1 MTTTP
6 ATSTPATLT
15 PHPNADILLAIAE
28 GKQLQYAIT
37 NGKWVD
43 INSAN
48 VLRWISEENNNEACS
63 GIRVKPSTIRIGDY
77 DVPEPMRVPPK
88 DETWYYVASNEQS
101 RAVRY
106 LWENCE
112 YDKRMLKSGLC
123 HSTKEAAELHVKA
136 LLSFSAMSDD

>member
-6 ATSTPATLT
+6 TTSTPATLT

-48 VLRWISEENNNEACS
+48 VLRWISEENNEACS
-63 GIRVKPSTIRIGDY
+63 GIRVKPSTIRIGSY
-77 DVPEPMRVPPK
+77 DVPEPMRVAPE
-88 DETWYYVASNEQS
+88 DETWCYIASTMQVN
-101 RAVRY
+101 AVPF
-106 LWENCE
+106 LWDNCE
-112 YDKRMLKSGLC
+112 FYERVLKSGLC

-136 LLSFSAMSDD
+136 LLSFSAVE